1 MARAFRIDLNSA
13 NERAGGTA
21 STSTATGLGVA
32 VLSGAGASA
41 KLEYTIATRG
51 LDWGPFMGFAA
62 QTASTA
68 DNVNNAHFH
77 QGARNTTGPVRFD
90 WKNHDVNDGDANFD
104 EFAVT
109 RLAMSGNVPVATVR
123 GVWETTDP
131 VKLTGFLPSF
141 NKAGLKLGD
150 PIDFYANIH
159 TNQFPGGAIRGQ
171 LTLLATDAAETIN
184 GLAGIRDDMLPGL
197 GGNDT
202 TTALAATTSSMA
214 E

>member
-1 MARAFRIDLNSA
+1 M
-13 NERAGGTA
+13 
-21 STSTATGLGVA
+21 
-32 VLSGAGASA
+32 
-41 KLEYTIATRG
+41 
-51 LDWGPFMGFAA
+51 
-62 QTASTA
+62 
-68 DNVNNAHFH
+68 
-77 QGARNTTGPVRFD
+77 
-90 WKNHDVNDGDANFD
+90 NDGDANFD
-104 EFAVT
+104 EFVVT

-184 GLAGIRDDMLPGL
+184 GWPESV
-197 GGNDT
+197 T
-202 TTALAATTSSMA
+202 TCCPVSVATTPSTALAETTSSMA